1 MANNRICY
9 ITRNY
14 RNISSAGNKAKTD
27 NEDTLCKMGA
37 VNLGI
42 RCTHHNSKLLTF
54 FLDLAGVIHYC
65 FAVRKGDRIL
75 LQYPV
80 KKYFAFLC
88 KVAHMRGA
96 KVITVIH
103 DLGAFRRKRLT
114 IQQEN
119 RRLSNADYIIASNA
133 NMRKWLLDNGMLRPV
148 GELGLFDYKSDE
160 SVISPTP
167 SATVSRPLS
176 ITYAG
181 ALNMRKNSFFQK
193 FQELNLTFKTHIYG
207 NHKGI
212 PGIKTS
218 NNFEF
223 HGFTAAETFIRTAKG
238 DFGLVWDGDS
248 IDNCTGSFGE
258 YLRYNSPHKASFYL
272 RAGLP
277 ILVWRQAAIASIIE
291 QEGIGISI
299 GSLHDLNRIL
309 TEITDLQM
317 QDMRANVQR
326 VSKQLRTG
334 GYIRKALDKA
344 ISTLNQ

>member
-1 MANNRICY
+1 MGNNRICY

-14 RNISSAGNKAKTD
+14 RNVSSAGNKAKTD
-27 NEDTLCKMGA
+27 NEDTLRKMGA

-42 RCTHHNSKLLTF
+42 AQTHYNSKILTF
-54 FLDLAGVIHYC
+54 LLDLIGVAHFC

-88 KVAHMRGA
+88 NVAHMRGA

-119 RRLSNADYIIASNA
+119 KRLSHADYIIASNA
-133 NMRKWLLDNGMLRPV
+133 AMRKWLLDNGMQRPV

-160 SVISPTP
+160 SVVAPAP
-167 SATVSRPLS
+167 SSTVSRPLS
-176 ITYAG
+176 ITYGG
-181 ALNMRKNSFFQK
+181 ALNLRKNSFFLK
-193 FQELNLTFKTHIYG
+193 FKELNPIFSTHIYG
-207 NHKGI
+207 NHKGL
-212 PGIKTS
+212 PGIESTKG
-218 NNFEF
+218 FEF
-223 HGFTAAETFIRTAKG
+223 HGFTAADTFIQTAQG

-248 IDNCTGSFGE
+248 TDNCTGSFGE

-277 ILVWRQAAIASIIE
+277 IIVWRQAAIAPIIE

-299 GSLHDLNRIL
+299 DSLHELNRIL
-309 TEITDLQM
+309 SEITDQQM
-317 QDMRANVQR
+317 ADMRTNVQR
-326 VSKQLRTG
+326 VSEQLRTG
-334 GYIRKALDKA
+334 GYMRKALEKA
-344 ISTLNQ
+344 ISELK